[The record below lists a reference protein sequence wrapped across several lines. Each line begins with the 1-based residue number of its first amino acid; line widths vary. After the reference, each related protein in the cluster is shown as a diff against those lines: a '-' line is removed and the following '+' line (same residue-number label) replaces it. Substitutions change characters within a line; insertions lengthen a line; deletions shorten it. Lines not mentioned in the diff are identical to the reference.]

1 MHAFQGMQWCTQML
15 QRTWLKDT
23 RISNT
28 RTMFD
33 LDGISGDQKEAIA
46 CVAARSSRAKREV
59 GRFRVP
65 PLRCSARGLLAH
77 TPIGCLELKTAQHL
91 KHVLSEHSALY
102 F

>member
-1 MHAFQGMQWCTQML
+1 MPGVRPKRAGTAFSAQ
-15 QRTWLKDT
+15 
-23 RISNT
+23 ISQNIGK
-28 RTMFD
+28 RVARC
-33 LDGISGDQKEAIA
+33 SGDQKEAIA
-46 CVAARSSRAKREV
+46 CVAARSSRAKGEL

-77 TPIGCLELKTAQHL
+77 IPIGWLELKTAQHL